1 MPHAP
6 ARRWTDL
13 FAPMSLAAYAAWAAV
28 WFSVDGAETL
38 APGLGL
44 AARVCTVAFLVVF
57 VAEDQL
63 SSRLGPAG
71 FALVGALLAGL
82 ALVPAAA
89 APNSAAPI
97 LLVLLSAML
106 AVRYD
111 GAVLW
116 AWLAA
121 INLALAAV
129 MWRFWPGRDYL
140 WITWLAYCSFQG
152 FAALVMRYAAQA
164 ESAGEAVRAANADL
178 LATRSLLAESARD
191 SERLRLSRELHDVAG
206 HKLTALKLN
215 LGALARDPR
224 FAGDDGVQTCARLA
238 DELLADIRGVVQQM
252 REGEGM
258 ELGAALASLG
268 SSFPRPRLQL
278 QVDEGARADS
288 LAQAEAVLRAV
299 QEGLTNAARHSQ
311 AQTLWVVLQRERGG
325 LRLDIRDDG
334 RGRGELAPGNGLRGM
349 RERIEGLGG
358 RFDCGRTDTGGVHLQ
373 AWLPPGPA

>member
-28 WFSVDGAETL
+28 WFSVDGAEGMGPVLGPAARACTL
-38 APGLGL
+38 A
-44 AARVCTVAFLVVF
+44 FLLLFIV
-57 VAEDQL
+57 EDQV
-63 SSRLGPAG
+63 SSRLGPRG
-71 FALVGALLAGL
+71 FAAIAGLLAGL
-82 ALVPAAA
+82 ALVPVAA
-89 APNSAAPI
+89 APHSAAPI

-111 GAVLW
+111 GVRLW
-116 AWLAA
+116 AWLGA

-129 MWRFWPGRDYL
+129 MWWSWPGKSDL

-164 ESAGEAVRAANADL
+164 EAAGEAVRAANADL

-191 SERLRLSRELHDVAG
+191 GERLRLSRELHDVAG

-215 LGALARDPR
+215 LAALARDAR
-224 FAGDDGVQTCARLA
+224 FAGDDTVQTCARLA

-258 ELGAALASLG
+258 ELGTALASLG
-268 SSFPRPRLQL
+268 DSFPRPRLQL
-278 QVDEGARADS
+278 EVDEGARAAS
-288 LAQAEAVLRAV
+288 LAQAEALLRAV

-311 AQTLWVVLQRERGG
+311 AQTLWVVLQREDGG

-334 RGRGELAPGNGLRGM
+334 RGRGELQPGIGLRGM
-349 RERIEGLGG
+349 RERFEALGG
-358 RFDCGRTDTGGVHLQ
+358 HFHCRRSDTGGVHLQ
-373 AWLPPGPA
+373 AWLPVAA